1 LQHSIISIR
10 HLFIFAIE
18 TKINTMTAAKF
29 SVSAKLHNRANKAGK
44 HPVYAT
50 YTYGRETT
58 PFPTG
63 LQVSK
68 SSWDDKKKLAV
79 VGSAD
84 ALDVNGKLQQMQT
97 DLLAIATSLIMPS
110 HDTVKRRYTD
120 FINQKAKEN
129 TERQGAMKHGVDML
143 FHFKR
148 EEKRV
153 QQEVAEL
160 ERKRNVVEPL
170 REALYNKGLHIAET
184 TARVSPDAKQLADL
198 FNEYAGTGEIIP
210 GQFYANG
217 KPRRHQGTLSHY
229 KPDSYKH
236 VRSMW
241 QQLEEF
247 SLAKN
252 YPLTLQT
259 INLTFYKNFGDY
271 ILFEKNN
278 YDNHFGSLIKRLK
291 TFLNWC
297 ETDKGAPIHPHAK
310 SKKFRSL
317 VEENEVIILS
327 DEHYHLLD
335 QFRHDPLCKAAWVK
349 YIDLTL
355 FQSAMG
361 LRHSDMKRASWRVE
375 GSIVDDEDK
384 RLLRGAT
391 QKNKSTYMVPVH
403 LNPTWTIDI
412 LEKYNYDFNE
422 TARSGKHKNSKNMVS
437 EQKLNSNMKE
447 VLKAL
452 GEKHGIFKNKITI
465 FKRKWG
471 QEYEVDKL
479 YQWEIHSSHDNRRAF
494 ITRLY
499 RKGYSEKII
508 AKMVGTKSLPELRK
522 YQQVDETDVM
532 RMVTG
537 L

>member
-1 LQHSIISIR
+1 
-10 HLFIFAIE
+10 
-18 TKINTMTAAKF
+18 MKF
-29 SVSAKLHNRANKAGK
+29 SVSARLHSRANKEGK
-44 HPVYAT
+44 KAVYLT
-50 YTYGRETT
+50 YTFDRQTSQI
-58 PFPTG
+58 PTK
-63 LQVSK
+63 LLIAEED
-68 SSWDDKKKLAV
+68 WDQKKKLAI
-79 VGSAD
+79 VGTTD
-84 ALDVNGKLQQMQT
+84 ALRINGKLQESQT
-97 DLLAIATSLIMPS
+97 LLISIAESIATPS
-110 HDTVKRRYTD
+110 HEIVKRRYANES
-120 FINQKAKEN
+120 F
-129 TERQGAMKHGVDML
+129 ERSKQALLGKLERGIQIADLGIL
-143 FHFKR
+143 ER
-148 EEKRV
+148 EEDEVRQKVGDLARKKAEFEPIRQKLAATGV
-153 QQEVAEL
+153 KMKDSPQQSAV
-160 ERKRNVVEPL
+160 
-170 REALYNKGLHIAET
+170 
-184 TARVSPDAKQLADL
+184 KQLADL
-198 FNEYAGTGEIIP
+198 FNEYAGTGEEIP
-210 GQFYANG
+210 GQFYATG
-217 KPRRHQGTLSHY
+217 KPRRDQGTLSHY
-229 KPDSYKH
+229 KPDTYKH

-241 QQLEEF
+241 QQLQEF
-247 SLAKN
+247 SQAKSF
-252 YPLTLQT
+252 PLTLRT
-259 INLTFYKNFGDY
+259 INLNFYKQFGDY
-271 ILFEKNN
+271 ILFDKGN

-291 TFLNWC
+291 TFLNWVD
-297 ETDKGAPIHPHAK
+297 TDREVSIHSHVK
-310 SKKFRSL
+310 SKKFRTL
-317 VEENEVIILS
+317 VEDNEVIILS

-375 GSIVDDEDK
+375 GSIVDGEDK

-479 YQWEIHSSHDNRRAF
+479 YQWEMHSSHDNRRAF

-499 RKGYSEKII
+499 RKGYSEKVI
-508 AKMVGTKSLPELRK
+508 AKMIGTKSLPELRK

-532 RMVTG
+532 RIVAG